1 MCHVRKSIAVIGLAL
16 LGAAAWAG
24 CTKESPSGGGNAA
37 AAGAP
42 ARAAAPV
49 LAAPVL
55 AAPVL
60 AAPVVRQ
67 SAPVQIHTFGW
78 GRANLTVALKSQ
90 ITGVLMTVGF
100 REGEHVKQGQVLFT
114 LDPRPFEAALQ
125 QAEGNLLRDKAQ
137 HENAVREARRQEELL
152 KKGVVAQGDFDAAQA
167 TADALAAAVK
177 ADAAAVDR
185 AQVDLSYCTI
195 SAPIDGRMGAW
206 LVDRGNL
213 VKADDVTMAVINQ
226 VQPIQVAF
234 AVPQRDL
241 PEIQREMAKRKLEVR
256 AFIPGDEGPPEVGDL
271 AFVDNTVDPTTG
283 MIGLKALFKNAQE
296 RLWPGL
302 FVTVVLTVRDDPDA
316 ITIPGC
322 AVQVGQKGQYVFVVK
337 PDLTVEA
344 RPITVSRPLD
354 GDVVVSEGLQ
364 VGERVV
370 TDGQLRLVPGAKVE
384 IKTSL
389 AGAEVPQP

>member
-1 MCHVRKSIAVIGLAL
+1 MAVVGLVL

-24 CTKESPSGGGNAA
+24 CTKEAPSGGGNAA

-55 AAPVL
+55 AAPV
-60 AAPVVRQ
+60 VRQ
-67 SAPVQIHTFGW
+67 SAPVQIRTFGW
-78 GRANLTVALKSQ
+78 GQANLTVALKSQ

-125 QAEGNLLRDKAQ
+125 QAGGNLLRDKAQ

-167 TADALAAAVK
+167 TSDALAAAVK
-177 ADAAAVDR
+177 ADDAAVER

-226 VQPIQVAF
+226 IQPLQVAF

-241 PEIQREMAKRKLEVR
+241 LEIQREMAKRKLEVR
-256 AFIPGDEGPPEVGDL
+256 ASIPGDEGPPEVGDL

-316 ITIPGC
+316 VTIPSR

-344 RPITVSRPLD
+344 RPITVSRPFD

-364 VGERVV
+364 VGEQVV
-370 TDGQLRLVPGAKVE
+370 TDGQLRLVPGATVE

-389 AGAEVPQP
+389 AGSEVPQP